1 MTVYTDNGFKDR
13 ESYLNY
19 LSAEYGV
26 ELSIVMSLANILGE
40 TEDFD
45 ALPIEVEDYSDM
57 YGEDN

>member
-1 MTVYTDNGFKDR
+1 MSIYTDNGFENRKN
-13 ESYLNY
+13 YLNY

-26 ELSIVMSLANILGE
+26 ELSIVMSLAEILGE

-45 ALPIEVEDYSDM
+45 ALPIEVEEYSDM